1 MGRPKGSPNKRAT
14 DWTGRTFGEWTIVE
28 LLGRRPQ
35 YGKKAE
41 EGLTIPQ
48 WLARCSCGNEK
59 AVTATVIKGWAKKQ
73 EAIDRGQ
80 GSPLWRVHC
89 NDNPI
94 HLMPCQVGDRLGD
107 LEVIGFPENKGEK
120 LGWGKKERTYRD
132 RWWIACLCHACGKY
146 SKDEPYRLP
155 MGHWNQRK
163 ERLANNPNTSCSCGC
178 NRSVKHGMSRLQA
191 DGRSEEVEYTL
202 WNAAKQRAKRQGIPF
217 DLSPLD
223 LKKLGIPEVC
233 PVLGIP
239 INQSPGDGTGERN
252 DNSPSLDKF
261 IPSLGYVKGNVHVI
275 SWRANRIKSDG
286 SPEEWEKI
294 AEWCQQEDVKR
305 KMRGSDA

>member
-1 MGRPKGSPNKRAT
+1 
-14 DWTGRTFGEWTIVE
+14 
-28 LLGRRPQ
+28 
-35 YGKKAE
+35 
-41 EGLTIPQ
+41 
-48 WLARCSCGNEK
+48 
-59 AVTATVIKGWAKKQ
+59 
-73 EAIDRGQ
+73 
-80 GSPLWRVHC
+80 
-89 NDNPI
+89 
-94 HLMPCQVGDRLGD
+94 
-107 LEVIGFPENKGEK
+107 
-120 LGWGKKERTYRD
+120 
-132 RWWIACLCHACGKY
+132 
-146 SKDEPYRLP
+146 

-223 LKKLGIPEVC
+223 LKELGIPEVC

-239 INQSPGDGTGERN
+239 INQSPGDGTGERT

-261 IPSLGYVKGNVHVI
+261 IPPLGYVKGNVHVI